1 MTRSL
6 MNTFR
11 PLDLLTQREIDVINQ
26 VLKDRTNQQIAESMN
41 LSYNTIVT
49 HRKNILKKLNL
60 NSPIGLV
67 LWALKNG
74 LKID

>member
-1 MTRSL
+1 MTTFL
-6 MNTFR
+6 MKPFR

-26 VLKDRTNQQIAESMN
+26 ILKDKTNQQIAESMN

-60 NSPIGLV
+60 NSPVGLV